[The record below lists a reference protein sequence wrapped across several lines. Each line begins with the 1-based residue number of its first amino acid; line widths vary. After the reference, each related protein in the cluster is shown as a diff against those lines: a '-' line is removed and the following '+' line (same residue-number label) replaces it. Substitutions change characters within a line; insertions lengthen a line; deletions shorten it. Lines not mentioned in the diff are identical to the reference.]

1 MEGEGHGVD
10 LGGEVPRHL
19 PPWQPT
25 PTAAPVVLEVALEGQ
40 ALGLTR
46 LEVAPGQL
54 SGWGVVGVLRSPE
67 RKVPGCGQGGWRPVC
82 MKVRWWEDVV
92 SWDR

>member
-1 MEGEGHGVD
+1 MEGEGYGVD

-54 SGWGVVGVLRSPE
+54 SG
-67 RKVPGCGQGGWRPVC
+67 
-82 MKVRWWEDVV
+82 
-92 SWDR
+92 